1 MKKNFQ
7 NLLHQL
13 SETIALTIVFSLIS
27 TIAVAQTV
35 VTGIVTETKNNT
47 PLGGISVNVKGTNAG
62 TQTSGDG
69 SFTITAP
76 ASASTLVFT
85 SVGYIT
91 KEATISTTAV
101 MVRLD
106 EVSQQMNEVVV
117 VSYGTRKKSDLT
129 GAVTAITA
137 KDFQK
142 GNINSSEQL
151 LQGKVAGLQITSGG
165 GNAGGGSRI
174 RIRGGASLNASNDPL
189 LVIDGIPVE
198 SNGIAGSGNLL
209 NSINPNDIE
218 SMSVLKDASATA
230 MYGSRASNGVII
242 ITTKK
247 GSKGKIKFNY
257 NTQINLSKVG
267 KLVDVLTGDELRS
280 ILKEDAAKTGNN
292 DFYKLVDSGKTSNNT
307 NWQNEIYQQAIGVDN
322 NLSASGMLGN
332 SIPFRLSVG
341 YLSQEGILKTDKFDR
356 LTTSLNLSPKFFN
369 DHLSVNVNLK
379 GSQTKNRF
387 ADGGAVGA
395 AASFDPTK
403 PLTANNEYGGNFE
416 WLRAD
421 PTAASGFSPIG
432 TGGGSS
438 QPNPSSLLQFRDNRS
453 TVNRFIGNVQ
463 LDYKFHF
470 FPDLHV
476 LVNAGVDHAF
486 GKGDDVISPL
496 SVTQVQAS
504 SKGRF
509 SHYAQFK
516 NNKILETSL
525 FYTKDIKAINTKVD
539 VLAGHTYQA
548 FATDVYNYESY
559 SSNGVAI
566 PNTAPVFATDKPENR
581 LESYLGRTNITINN
595 KYLITASIR
604 RDASSKFAA
613 QNRVGYFPAV
623 AVAWKLRE
631 EFFQSSSVVS
641 DFKIRYG
648 WGITGQQDG
657 IGNYNYLPVYSIS
670 NAGAQYMFGNTFYGF
685 SRPGAYDPDLR
696 WETTTTN
703 NIGLDFGFLNN
714 RISGSIEVYQ
724 KKTKDLLSTVP
735 VAAGAN
741 FNIELLT
748 NVGNIENK
756 GVEFTINTTP
766 IRTKDFSWDFGFNVT
781 YNNTKITNLLKQQ
794 DAKFTGIPT
803 SGISGGTGN
812 NIGRH
817 LVGYAP
823 ATFFVF
829 KQVYDPAT
837 NKPIEGLYEDINRDG
852 IINESD
858 RYFNKKPAADM
869 LFGINTQF
877 TYKKLTLGLAAHGTI
892 GNYMYNNY
900 FSNSGVLR
908 SVKNP
913 LNYVSNVSRNYLDTK
928 FANNQFISDY
938 YIENASFFRLDNINF
953 GYNVGKIWNGK
964 ANLRVVASAQN
975 VLVVTKYKGLDP
987 ENSGDSQVDN
997 TIYPRPRVYSM
1008 GLNLDF

>member
-1 MKKNFQ
+1 MQMKKNLQ
-7 NLLHQL
+7 KLLKL
-13 SETIALTIVFSLIS
+13 MSETIALTIVFSFLA
-27 TIAVAQTV
+27 TVAVAQTV
-35 VTGIVTETKNNT
+35 VTGQVTESKNST
-47 PLGGISVNVKGTNAG
+47 SLGGITVNVKGTKLG
-62 TQTSGDG
+62 TQTTADG
-69 SFTITAP
+69 SFTITVP
-76 ASASTLVFT
+76 ANANTLVFS
-85 SVGYIT
+85 SVGFIT
-91 KEATISTTAV
+91 KEAAV
-101 MVRLD
+101 VGGAMLVRMD

-165 GNAGGGSRI
+165 GSAGGGSRI

-198 SNGIAGSGNLL
+198 SNGIQGSGNLL

-230 MYGSRASNGVII
+230 LYGSRASNGVII

-257 NTQINLSKVG
+257 NTQANLSKVG
-267 KLVDVLTGDELRS
+267 KMVDVLTGDELRA
-280 ILKEDAAKTGNN
+280 ILTDDAVKSGNN
-292 DFYKLVDSGKTSNNT
+292 DYFNLLGKANT
-307 NWQNEIYQQAIGVDN
+307 NWQKEIFQQALGLDN
-322 NLSASGMLGN
+322 NISASGMLGN
-332 SIPFRLSVG
+332 VIPFRLSAG
-341 YLSQEGILKTDKFDR
+341 YLNQEGILKTDKFNR
-356 LTTSLNLSPKFFN
+356 LTTALNLSPKFFN

-395 AASFDPTK
+395 AASFDPTQAINASN
-403 PLTANNEYGGNFE
+403 PYGGNFE
-416 WLRAD
+416 WLRAGGGAD
-421 PTAASGFSPIG
+421 LIPIG

-438 QPNPSSLLQFRDNRS
+438 QPNPLSLLQFRDNRA

-463 LDYKFHF
+463 VDYKFHF

-476 LVNAGVDHAF
+476 LVNAGVDNTF
-486 GKGDDVISPL
+486 GKGDDIRSPL
-496 SVTQVQAS
+496 LVTEVQAS
-504 SKGRF
+504 SRGRF
-509 SHYAQFK
+509 GHFAQYK

-548 FATDVYNYESY
+548 FATNVYNYESY
-559 SSNGVAI
+559 SSNGVVI
-566 PNTAPVFATDKPENR
+566 PNTTPVFATDKPENR

-604 RDASSKFAA
+604 RDASSKFAP
-613 QNRVGYFPAV
+613 QNRVGYFPSV

-631 EFFQSSSVVS
+631 EFFQSSNVVS
-641 DFKIRYG
+641 DFKIRFG
-648 WGITGQQDG
+648 WGITGNQDG
-657 IGNYNYLPVYSIS
+657 IGNYNYLPVYSLS
-670 NAGAQYMFGNTFYGF
+670 NAGAQYMFGNTFYSF

-696 WETTTTN
+696 WERSTTS

-714 RISGSIEVYQ
+714 RITGSVEVYQ

-735 VAAGAN
+735 VAAGGN

-748 NVGNIENK
+748 NVGNIENR

-766 IRTKDFSWDFGFNVT
+766 IRKKDFSWDFGFNVT
-781 YNNTKITNLLKQQ
+781 YNNSKITNLLKQV
-794 DAKFTGIPT
+794 DANFKGIPT
-803 SGISGGTGN
+803 SGIAGGTGN

-817 LVGYAP
+817 LVGFAP
-823 ATFFVF
+823 STFFVY
-829 KQVYDPAT
+829 KQVYDPST
-837 NKPIEGLYEDINRDG
+837 LKPIEGLYEDLNRDG
-852 IINESD
+852 IINEND
-858 RYFNKKPAADM
+858 RYFYKKPAADM

-877 TYKKLTLGLAAHGTI
+877 TYKKISLGFAAHGTI

-900 FSNSGVLR
+900 FSNAGVLR
-908 SVKNP
+908 AIKNP
-913 LNYVSNVSRNYLDTK
+913 LNFVSNVSRNYLDTR
-928 FANNQFISDY
+928 FVNNQFISDY

-953 GYNVGKIWNGK
+953 GYSVGKIWSGK
-964 ANLRVVASAQN
+964 ANLRIAASAQN
-975 VLVVTKYKGLDP
+975 VLVITNYKGLDP
-987 ENSGDSQVDN
+987 ENAGDSQVDN
-997 TIYPRPRVYSM
+997 TIYPRPRVYSL
-1008 GLNLDF
+1008 GFNLDF

>member
-1 MKKNFQ
+1 MQMKKNLQKF
-7 NLLHQL
+7 LKLM
-13 SETIALTIVFSLIS
+13 SETIALTIVFSLFA
-27 TIAVAQTV
+27 TVAVAQTV
-35 VTGIVTETKNNT
+35 VTGKVTESKNGT
-47 PLGGISVNVKGTNAG
+47 PLGGITVNVKGTTLG

-69 SFTITAP
+69 SFTITVPAN
-76 ASASTLVFT
+76 ASALVFT
-85 SVGYIT
+85 SVGYVT
-91 KEATISTTAV
+91 KEAAIGKTAI
-101 MVRLD
+101 MVRMD
-106 EVSQQMNEVVV
+106 EVSQQLNEVVV

-129 GAVTAITA
+129 GAVTAISA

-165 GNAGGGSRI
+165 GSAGGGSRI

-198 SNGIAGSGNLL
+198 SNGISGNGNLL

-230 MYGSRASNGVII
+230 LYGSRASNGVII

-257 NTQINLSKVG
+257 NTQANLSKVG
-267 KLVDVLTGDELRS
+267 KKVDVLTGDEIRK
-280 ILKEDAAKTGNN
+280 IVTDDAGKTGDPKWKN
-292 DFYKLVDSGKTSNNT
+292 LLGTANT
-307 NWQNEIYQQAIGVDN
+307 NWQNEIYQQALGVDN
-322 NLSASGMLGN
+322 NISASGMLGN
-332 SIPFRLSVG
+332 VLPFRLSVG
-341 YLSQEGILKTDKFDR
+341 YLNQEGILKTDKFNR

-379 GSQTKNRF
+379 ASQTKNRF
-387 ADGGAVGA
+387 ADGGAVGS
-395 AASFDPTK
+395 AASFDPTQAINA
-403 PLTANNEYGGNFE
+403 TNVYGGYFE
-416 WLRAD
+416 WLQSD
-421 PTAASGFSPIG
+421 GKPIA
-432 TGGGSS
+432 TNGGSS
-438 QPNPSSLLQFRDNRS
+438 QPNPISLLQFRDNRA

-476 LVNAGVDHAF
+476 LVNAGVDNAF
-486 GKGDDVISPL
+486 GKGDDIRNPL
-496 SVTQVQAS
+496 LVSEVQAS

-509 SHYAQFK
+509 SHYAQYK

-525 FYTKDIKAINTKVD
+525 FYAKDIKAINTKVD

-548 FATDVYNYESY
+548 FATNVYNYESY
-559 SSNGVAI
+559 SSNGVVI
-566 PNTAPVFATDKPENR
+566 PNTTPPFATDKPENR

-613 QNRVGYFPAV
+613 QNRVGYFPSV
-623 AVAWKLRE
+623 AVAWKVRE
-631 EFFQSSSVVS
+631 EFFRTSSVVS
-641 DFKIRYG
+641 DFKLRFG

-657 IGNYNYLPVYSIS
+657 IGNYNYLPVYVRS
-670 NAGAQYMFGNTFYGF
+670 NSAAQYMFGNTYYGYL
-685 SRPGAYDPDLR
+685 RPGAYDPDLR

-714 RISGSIEVYQ
+714 RITGSVEVYQ

-735 VAAGAN
+735 VAAGGN

-766 IRTKDFSWDFGFNVT
+766 IRKKDFSWDFGFNVT
-781 YNNTKITNLLKQQ
+781 YNNSKITNLLKQA
-794 DAKFTGIPT
+794 DANFKGIPT
-803 SGISGGTGN
+803 SGIAGGTGN

-823 ATFFVF
+823 STFFVY

-837 NKPIEGLYEDINRDG
+837 NNPIEGLYEDLNRDG
-852 IINESD
+852 IINEND
-858 RYFNKKPAADM
+858 RYFYKKPAADI

-908 SVKNP
+908 AIKNP
-913 LNYVSNVSRNYLDTK
+913 LNFVSNVSRNYLDTK

-938 YIENASFFRLDNINF
+938 YIENASFFRLDNINL
-953 GYNVGKIWNGK
+953 GYNVGKIWSGK
-964 ANLRVVASAQN
+964 ANLRIAASAQN
-975 VLVVTKYKGLDP
+975 VFVATKYKGLDP
-987 ENSGDSQVDN
+987 ENSGDGQVDN
-997 TIYPRPRVYSM
+997 TIYPRPRVYSL
-1008 GLNLDF
+1008 GFNLDF